1 MFSSGE
7 SMATTVS
14 RESWV
19 QRTWSGLVGSFSS
32 HSSLEYRTQRSLQTT
47 TLKLVRVQQ
56 QLAHLQTQ
64 HNTEMIRLTR
74 AYQDLSPEQRQA
86 LPSLLKGQLDKIEA
100 DYF

>member
-14 RESWV
+14 KESWI
-19 QRTWSGLVGSFSS
+19 QRAW
-32 HSSLEYRTQRSLQTT
+32 SSLAGRSASQASVDYRTQRSLQTT

-56 QLAHLQTQ
+56 QLARLQTQ
-64 HNTEMIRLTR
+64 HNTEMIRLAR
-74 AYQDLSPEQRQA
+74 AYQELSPEQRQG
-86 LPSLLKGQLDKIEA
+86 LPSLLKSQLDKIEA